1 MKSFVAKPSDIERK
15 WFVIDATDMV
25 VGRLAS
31 EVATR
36 LRGKHKPTYTP
47 NMDCGDNIIIV
58 NAEKVR
64 FTGNKRNDK
73 VYYWHTRFPGGLK
86 SITADK
92 ELSGNHPERVL
103 EKAIKGMLPKNRMGR
118 QMFRKLNVYKGSEHP
133 HTAQQPEEL
142 KLG

>member
-1 MKSFVAKPSDIERK
+1 MKSFVAKPSTIERK
-15 WFVIDATDMV
+15 WYVIDATDMV

-31 EVATR
+31 EVAKR

-47 NMDCGDNIIIV
+47 FMDCGDNIIIV

-73 VYYWHTRFPGGLK
+73 VYYWHSRFPGGLK

-103 EKAIKGMLPKNRMGR
+103 EKAIKGMLPKNVLGR